1 MRSTIARH
9 CSIPVEN
16 ATGNSRDE
24 RGLSL
29 SLSLS
34 LSVSLSFS
42 LGLSYAN
49 RRNARAIRV
58 GETARRDVPTG
69 PDDED
74 DDAK

>member
-1 MRSTIARH
+1 MRQEIA
-9 CSIPVEN
+9 ETKG
-16 ATGNSRDE
+16 A
-24 RGLSL
+24 SL